1 MAYKS
6 KIFKICDAIKDILE
20 ASDFSDDITVDIK
33 PSGNF
38 EIKNE
43 DGFEVYIYPTGS
55 LYEPDTR
62 TGYSN
67 TQAFGVALS
76 KSLPQVTDTA
86 VDDCVYMLEQV
97 IKELCKNENEFT
109 IDGEKFMPLS
119 VENADPY
126 DEQIIKKQRQYFS
139 TTIATYRIDVI

>member
-43 DGFEVYIYPTGS
+43 DGFEIYVYPMNS

-86 VDDCVYMLEQV
+86 VDDCVYMLENL
-97 IKELCKNENEFT
+97 IKELCKNKNEFT
-109 IDGEKFMPLS
+109 IGSEKFMPLS
-119 VENADPY
+119 VENPDPY
-126 DEQIIKKQRQYFS
+126 DEQIIKKQRQYLSIS
-139 TTIATYRIDVI
+139 TVTYRIDVI